1 MSSGANLTK
10 IYIWVEQKKLH
21 QTRINTE
28 VIKKCVMVIIMM
40 PMFFVTV
47 IIEPDRWMAWGYVI
61 MPFKCTSC
69 TLVSQIAV
77 TIIMCFCFVEW
88 KPNYCYFEYLGLVK
102 IVSWFIICC
111 NYFFKFSSLFSLICP
126 SPWLLNS
133 LHSYWSKNKS
143 EKYEKL

>member
-10 IYIWVEQKKLH
+10 IYIRVQQKKLH

-28 VIKKCVMVIIMM
+28 VIKQFVMVIIMR

-61 MPFKCTSC
+61 LPFKCTSC

-77 TIIMCFCFVEW
+77 IIIMCFCFVEW
-88 KPNYCYFEYLGLVK
+88 KQYFCYFEYLLQN
-102 IVSWFIICC
+102 VSWNIICC
-111 NYFFKFSSLFSLICP
+111 SYFFKCSSLFSLTCP

-133 LHSYWSKNKS
+133 LNNWLKK
-143 EKYEKL
+143 

>member
-10 IYIWVEQKKLH
+10 IYIWVQQKKLH
-21 QTRINTE
+21 QTRVNTE
-28 VIKKCVMVIIMM
+28 VIKKFVMVIIMR

-77 TIIMCFCFVEW
+77 IIIICFCFVEW
-88 KPNYCYFEYLGLVK
+88 KQYYCYFEYLLQN
-102 IVSWFIICC
+102 VSWNIICC
-111 NYFFKFSSLFSLICP
+111 SYFLKFSSLFSLICP

-133 LHSYWSKNKS
+133 LHNWSKNKS
-143 EKYEKL
+143 EKYDQH

>member
-10 IYIWVEQKKLH
+10 IYIWVQQKKLH

-28 VIKKCVMVIIMM
+28 EIKKFVMVIIMR
-40 PMFFVTV
+40 PIFFVAV

-77 TIIMCFCFVEW
+77 IIIMCFCFLEW
-88 KPNYCYFEYLGLVK
+88 KQYYCYCEYLLQNM
-102 IVSWFIICC
+102 SWNVICC
-111 NYFFKFSSLFSLICP
+111 SYFCKFSSLFSLICP

-133 LHSYWSKNKS
+133 FHNC
-143 EKYEKL
+143 